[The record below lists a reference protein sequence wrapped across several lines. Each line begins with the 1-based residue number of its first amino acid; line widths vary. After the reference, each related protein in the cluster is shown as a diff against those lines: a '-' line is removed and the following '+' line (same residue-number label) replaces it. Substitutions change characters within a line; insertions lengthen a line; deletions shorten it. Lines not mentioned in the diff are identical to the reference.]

1 MLHQL
6 TLAEIARAL
15 ADKQF
20 SAEELTRTLLGRIR
34 QLDPQLNSF
43 ISITDDLA
51 IAQAK
56 AADERRANGENG
68 ALLGAPIAHK
78 DLFCT
83 QGVRTSCGSKMLDN
97 FVSPYDAT
105 VVEKLAAAGAVTLG
119 KLNMDEFAMGS
130 SNQSSHY
137 GAVNNPW
144 SLDRVPGGSSGGSAA
159 AVAARLL
166 PAATGTDTGGSIR
179 QPAALTN
186 LTGIK
191 PTYGR
196 VSRWGMIAYASSL
209 DQGGPLARTAED
221 CALMLGVMAG
231 FDPKDSTSVEQPV
244 DDYLA
249 ALQKPLSGLRIG
261 LPREYFGAGLDSR
274 IADAVLAV
282 VEELKTLGA
291 TVKDISLPNMQHAI
305 PAYYV
310 IAPAEASSNLSR
322 FDGVRYGYRCDAP
335 QNLEDLY
342 KRSRAEGFGSEVKN
356 RIMVGTYALSAGYYD
371 AYYLQ
376 AQKIRRL
383 IKNDFVSAFAEV
395 DVILGPTTPNP
406 AWKIGEKN
414 DDPVSQYLED
424 IYTIT
429 ANLAACRAVHARRLR
444 RRPAGG
450 CPVARA
456 LLPGRSPAQRRAPV
470 PAGQRLAHPH
480 PGRLLPWQRHAVPP
494 SPAER
499 ATRRV
504 GSGLRRHRRI
514 EEHHMQW
521 ETVIGLEIHAQL
533 ATQSKIFSGS
543 STASAPRRI
552 PRPAWSTWPC
562 RAPCRC

>member
-6 TLAEIARAL
+6 TLAEVARGL

-20 SAEELTRTLLGRIR
+20 SAEELTRALLARIQ

-43 ISITDDLA
+43 ISVTEELA
-51 IAQAK
+51 LGQAK
-56 AADERRANGENG
+56 AADERRAKGENG

-83 QGVRTSCGSKMLDN
+83 RGVRTSCGSKILDN

-105 VVEKLAAAGAVTLG
+105 VVERLANAGAVSLG

-130 SNQSSHY
+130 SNESSYY
-137 GAVNNPW
+137 GPVKNPW
-144 SLDRVPGGSSGGSAA
+144 DLERVPGGSSGGSAA
-159 AVAARLL
+159 AVAARLI

-186 LTGIK
+186 LTGLK

-221 CALMLGVMAG
+221 CALMLGAMAG
-231 FDPKDSTSVEQPV
+231 FDPKDSTSVDQPV

-249 ALQKPLSGLRIG
+249 ALQQPLSGLRIG
-261 LPREYFGAGLDSR
+261 LPKEYFGAGLDSR

-282 VEELKTLGA
+282 VEQLKQLGA
-291 TVKDISLPNMQHAI
+291 TVKEISLPNMQHAI

-322 FDGVRYGYRCDAP
+322 FDGVRYGYRCENP

-342 KRSRAEGFGSEVKN
+342 KRSRAEGFGAEVKR

-371 AYYLQ
+371 AYYLK
-376 AQKIRRL
+376 AQRIRRL
-383 IKNDFVSAFAEV
+383 IKNDFVAAFNEV

-406 AWKIGEKN
+406 AWKIGEKSG
-414 DDPVSQYLED
+414 DPVAQYLED

-429 ANLAACRAVHARRLR
+429 ANLAGIPGLSM
-444 RRPAGG
+444 PAGFVDG
-450 CPVARA
+450 LPVGVQ
-456 LLPGRSPAQRRAPV
+456 LLAPYF
-470 PAGQRLAHPH
+470 QE
-480 PGRLLPWQRHAVPP
+480 GRLLNVAHQY
-494 SPAER
+494 
-499 ATRRV
+499 
-504 GSGLRRHRRI
+504 
-514 EEHHMQW
+514 
-521 ETVIGLEIHAQL
+521 QL
-533 ATQSKIFSGS
+533 ATDWHKQ
-543 STASAPRRI
+543 AP
-552 PRPAWSTWPC
+552 AGF
-562 RAPCRC
+562 